1 MYFPKPYRHILLL
14 SLLALQA
21 CSSSFEK
28 TNNEMHQATNF
39 RVKQSQ
45 VLARQTR
52 ESNPLVRD
60 ERTVRFTTRSIPLLR
75 SAMLPPH
82 IEQVTVRYPGRHS
95 LSTIA
100 DILTRTLGVVVLM
113 TPDALQDP
121 LSFRP
126 GGGAGGGPGPA
137 AGPAAGPASAV
148 GPGAGRTTGPQNAG
162 ASAPSGDQMDQVIEQ
177 SQLVGASRL
186 NLDPARA
193 NNTFEL
199 NYSGPLSS
207 LLDWIANQAQLQ
219 WSYEDDV
226 IVFRRVVTQFFQIKT
241 LPGSITASSSLS
253 IAGGGPPAA
262 GGGAEQGGDLWEAL
276 KGTLPLLISRNGQ
289 FLLDTRL
296 GVVTVRD
303 SIGNLKNVE
312 RYIDQVNKLFLRQVN
327 IQVEIIQVDLNT
339 EAQSGIDWA
348 NLSRTLTNGAVLRSS
363 GPGFNA
369 GSTTS
374 GSIGIFKGETQALFK
389 SLEKYGRVSNMYSAV
404 VNTVHRQPVPL
415 TVSNS
420 RTYLRSVTSG
430 NISTNGAVTG
440 PTLSVADLNTGFS
453 LNLLP
458 AILDSNRVLLE
469 SNITISSIRELAQ
482 FSTGAGFGETVLQQP
497 NIDNFQN
504 VQRVTMGLG
513 ETVVLLGYEYEE
525 ARNSVTDV
533 VREKIPGS
541 RLNVGAKK
549 TVIILLT
556 PSLSGS

>member
-1 MYFPKPYRHILLL
+1 MYIRKLYRHIFLL

-28 TNNEMHQATNF
+28 TNNEMHQATNS
-39 RVKQSQ
+39 RVQQSQ
-45 VLARQTR
+45 TLARQTR
-52 ESNPLVRD
+52 DSSPWVRD

-75 SAMLPPH
+75 SAMLPAH
-82 IEQVTVRYPGRHS
+82 IEQVTVRYPGRHN

-126 GGGAGGGPGPA
+126 GGGGAG
-137 AGPAAGPASAV
+137 AGPAGV
-148 GPGAGRTTGPQNAG
+148 GPGAGRTPAPQNAG
-162 ASAPSGDQMDQVIEQ
+162 APALSGDPMDQLIEQ

-219 WSYEDDV
+219 WSFEDDV

-241 LPGSITASSSLS
+241 LPGSIRAGSSLS
-253 IAGGGPPAA
+253 IAGGGPPVP

-276 KGTLPLLISRNGQ
+276 RGTLPLLISSNGQ

-303 SIGNLKNVE
+303 AIGNLKNVE
-312 RYIDQVNKLFLRQVN
+312 RYVDQVNKLFLRQVN

-348 NLSRTLTNGAVLRSS
+348 SLSRTLTNGAVLRSS
-363 GPGFNA
+363 GPGFSA

-374 GSIGIFKGETQALFK
+374 GTIGIFKGESQALFK

-404 VNTVHRQPVPL
+404 VNTMHRQPVPL

-420 RTYLRSVTSG
+420 RTYLRSVTAG
-430 NISTNGAVTG
+430 NIGTNGAVTG

-469 SNITISSIRELAQ
+469 SNITISSIRELVQ
-482 FSTGAGFGETVLQQP
+482 FATGSGFGQTVLQQP

-513 ETVVLLGYEYEE
+513 ETVVLLGYEFEE

>member
-1 MYFPKPYRHILLL
+1 
-14 SLLALQA
+14 
-21 CSSSFEK
+21 
-28 TNNEMHQATNF
+28 
-39 RVKQSQ
+39 
-45 VLARQTR
+45 
-52 ESNPLVRD
+52 
-60 ERTVRFTTRSIPLLR
+60 
-75 SAMLPPH
+75 
-82 IEQVTVRYPGRHS
+82 
-95 LSTIA
+95 
-100 DILTRTLGVVVLM
+100 LTRTLGVVVLM

-121 LSFRP
+121 LSFLP
-126 GGGAGGGPGPA
+126 GASAAAGQGPG
-137 AGPAAGPASAV
+137 AGPAVGV
-148 GPGAGRTTGPQNAG
+148 GPGAGRTPGSQNAG
-162 ASAPSGDQMDQVIEQ
+162 ASALSGDLMDQVIEQ
-177 SQLVGASRL
+177 SQRAGASKL
-186 NLDPARA
+186 SLDPVRA

-241 LPGSITASSSLS
+241 LPGSIKASSSLS
-253 IAGGGPPAA
+253 IAGGGPPAP
-262 GGGAEQGGDLWEAL
+262 GGGVEQGGDLWEAL
-276 KGTLPLLISRNGQ
+276 RGTLPLLISSNGQ

-303 SIGNLKNVE
+303 AIGNLKNVE
-312 RYIDQVNKLFLRQVN
+312 RYVDQVNKLFLRQVN

-374 GSIGIFKGETQALFK
+374 GSIGVFKGETQALFK

-404 VNTVHRQPVPL
+404 VNTMHRQPVPL

-420 RTYLRSVTSG
+420 RTYLRSVTAG
-430 NISTNGAVTG
+430 NIGTNGAVTG

-482 FSTGAGFGETVLQQP
+482 FAAGAGFGQTVLQQP

-513 ETVVLLGYEYEE
+513 ETVVLLGYEFEE